1 MREGNF
7 LERLRSGE
15 PEARD
20 LLMRITL
27 ADARL
32 IGQAYAKDQADLD
45 EILAEA
51 YAMGYQSISF
61 VEHSEDLQTW
71 INTMT
76 KEAAVQTDFSG
87 RVSYAAFMADKK
99 GRQAPAVEDLD
110 LSKQVQQDVFRC
122 LLKRLSFGERL
133 TLMLSYSD
141 QLTLPEIAS
150 FFHVPQEVIA
160 HTKTGAEKKVQETLR
175 LLNGHQDIRLPEN
188 QGMYIFQALLQ
199 TLNST
204 DLSSLPEEEQE
215 ETDEAASAVAP
226 LETSPVEEPAPA
238 EAAPEEAAP
247 QSVSETEQ
255 GEETAPRQEPA
266 PEAENTAGEP
276 FDAQKMM
283 DTTAALIQQLDEEEE
298 AAEEPAPLP
307 EEESQAARH
316 PVLIAV
322 LVILIVLTMGFACLC
337 LQVAGVIDW
346 MPAPVYEALY
356 HFYLPLLNLLV

>member
-1 MREGNF
+1 MREENF

-15 PEARD
+15 SEARD

-45 EILAEA
+45 EILAKA

-61 VEHSEDLQTW
+61 VEHSEDLQAW

-76 KEAAVQTDFSG
+76 KEAAVQADFSG
-87 RVSYAAFMADKK
+87 RVSYSAFMADKK
-99 GRQAPAVEDLD
+99 GRQAAGVEALD
-110 LSKQVQQDVFRC
+110 LSKQVQQDVFRS

-133 TLMLSYSD
+133 TLMLYYSD
-141 QLTLPEIAS
+141 QLTIPEIAS
-150 FFHVPQEVIA
+150 FFHVPQEVITS
-160 HTKTGAEKKVQETLR
+160 TKTGAEKKVQETLR
-175 LLNGHQDIRLPEN
+175 LLNGHQDIHLPED

-215 ETDEAASAVAP
+215 ETKEAFSAAAPQAASP
-226 LETSPVEEPAPA
+226 MEEPAPA
-238 EAAPEEAAP
+238 VAAQEEAVLQRVPEA
-247 QSVSETEQ
+247 EQ
-255 GEETAPRQEPA
+255 EEPA
-266 PEAENTAGEP
+266 PKQENTAGEP

-298 AAEEPAPLP
+298 AEEQPAPRP
-307 EEESQAARH
+307 EEKESQAARH
-316 PVLIAV
+316 PVLTVV
-322 LVILIVLTMGFACLC
+322 LVILIVLTMSFAFLC

-346 MPAPVYEALY
+346 IPAPVYEALY
-356 HFYLPLLNLLV
+356 RFYLPLLNKLV